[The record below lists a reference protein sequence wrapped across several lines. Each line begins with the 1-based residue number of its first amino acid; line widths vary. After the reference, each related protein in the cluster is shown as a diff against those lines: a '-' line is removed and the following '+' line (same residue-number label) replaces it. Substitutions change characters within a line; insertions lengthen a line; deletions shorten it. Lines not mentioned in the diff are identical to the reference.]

1 MGRIHLLYSRADK
14 RVVAAGARVYKLD
27 QLPKV
32 QDAAMEKL
40 LAPIFK
46 DIDARYNA
54 VLALNDQL
62 LTNDRNGESRVGDY
76 FMDILK
82 SGFKADAALYNGGAV
97 RADLPAGTV
106 TMRDLIKIFPFDSTI
121 YVGEVQG
128 SDLRQVLEHG
138 IGNPNISR
146 LRFAGLQV
154 TADTG
159 EPEGQRISRILLAD
173 GSVLADEKYYKVVSN
188 DFMFSGGDGF
198 ASLKNAQNLRACGKA
213 NTFFA
218 FALRSFKT
226 INYPAADDR
235 LQIKIE
241 EYEMDNL
248 MKLSCEEF
256 LEKLAS
262 KEPVPGGG
270 GAAALGGAIS
280 AALASMVTNLTLG
293 KEKFLAVESE
303 MLRLAAASE
312 YLRQELLQLAQEDA
326 SVFEAFMN
334 CYKMPKATDAE
345 KALRQAKIQEAAKMA
360 AEIPLKIGEKSL
372 AVLLLAA
379 EAAELGNPAVI
390 TDAAVA
396 ALMARAAVRSAV
408 YNVKINL
415 NLINDRDYCSVVSGR
430 ITALE
435 QEALAAEKNILEHTD
450 KVLA

>member
-1 MGRIHLLYSRADK
+1 
-14 RVVAAGARVYKLD
+14 
-27 QLPKV
+27 
-32 QDAAMEKL
+32 
-40 LAPIFK
+40 
-46 DIDARYNA
+46 
-54 VLALNDQL
+54 
-62 LTNDRNGESRVGDY
+62 
-76 FMDILK
+76 
-82 SGFKADAALYNGGAV
+82 
-97 RADLPAGTV
+97 
-106 TMRDLIKIFPFDSTI
+106 
-121 YVGEVQG
+121 
-128 SDLRQVLEHG
+128 
-138 IGNPNISR
+138 
-146 LRFAGLQV
+146 
-154 TADTG
+154 
-159 EPEGQRISRILLAD
+159 
-173 GSVLADEKYYKVVSN
+173 
-188 DFMFSGGDGF
+188 
-198 ASLKNAQNLRACGKA
+198 
-213 NTFFA
+213 
-218 FALRSFKT
+218 
-226 INYPAADDR
+226 
-235 LQIKIE
+235 
-241 EYEMDNL
+241 MDNL

-280 AALASMVTNLTLG
+280 AALAAMVANLTLG
-293 KEKFLAVESE
+293 KEKFLSVESE

-372 AVLLLAA
+372 AVLILAA

-435 QEALAAEKNILEHTD
+435 QEALAEEKNILEHTD

>member
-1 MGRIHLLYSRADK
+1 
-14 RVVAAGARVYKLD
+14 
-27 QLPKV
+27 
-32 QDAAMEKL
+32 
-40 LAPIFK
+40 
-46 DIDARYNA
+46 
-54 VLALNDQL
+54 
-62 LTNDRNGESRVGDY
+62 
-76 FMDILK
+76 
-82 SGFKADAALYNGGAV
+82 
-97 RADLPAGTV
+97 
-106 TMRDLIKIFPFDSTI
+106 
-121 YVGEVQG
+121 
-128 SDLRQVLEHG
+128 
-138 IGNPNISR
+138 
-146 LRFAGLQV
+146 
-154 TADTG
+154 
-159 EPEGQRISRILLAD
+159 
-173 GSVLADEKYYKVVSN
+173 
-188 DFMFSGGDGF
+188 
-198 ASLKNAQNLRACGKA
+198 
-213 NTFFA
+213 
-218 FALRSFKT
+218 
-226 INYPAADDR
+226 
-235 LQIKIE
+235 
-241 EYEMDNL
+241 MDNL

-280 AALASMVTNLTLG
+280 AALAAMVANLTLG
-293 KEKFLAVESE
+293 KEKFLSVESE

-312 YLRQELLQLAQEDA
+312 YLRQELLQLAQDDA

-435 QEALAAEKNILEHTD
+435 QEALAEEKNILEHTD

>member
-1 MGRIHLLYSRADK
+1 
-14 RVVAAGARVYKLD
+14 
-27 QLPKV
+27 
-32 QDAAMEKL
+32 
-40 LAPIFK
+40 
-46 DIDARYNA
+46 
-54 VLALNDQL
+54 
-62 LTNDRNGESRVGDY
+62 
-76 FMDILK
+76 
-82 SGFKADAALYNGGAV
+82 
-97 RADLPAGTV
+97 
-106 TMRDLIKIFPFDSTI
+106 
-121 YVGEVQG
+121 
-128 SDLRQVLEHG
+128 
-138 IGNPNISR
+138 
-146 LRFAGLQV
+146 
-154 TADTG
+154 
-159 EPEGQRISRILLAD
+159 
-173 GSVLADEKYYKVVSN
+173 
-188 DFMFSGGDGF
+188 
-198 ASLKNAQNLRACGKA
+198 
-213 NTFFA
+213 
-218 FALRSFKT
+218 
-226 INYPAADDR
+226 
-235 LQIKIE
+235 
-241 EYEMDNL
+241 MDNL

-280 AALASMVTNLTLG
+280 AALASMVANLTLG

-334 CYKMPKATDAE
+334 CYKMPKVTDTE
-345 KALRQAKIQEAAKMA
+345 KALRQTKIQEAAKMA

>member
-1 MGRIHLLYSRADK
+1 
-14 RVVAAGARVYKLD
+14 
-27 QLPKV
+27 
-32 QDAAMEKL
+32 
-40 LAPIFK
+40 
-46 DIDARYNA
+46 
-54 VLALNDQL
+54 
-62 LTNDRNGESRVGDY
+62 
-76 FMDILK
+76 
-82 SGFKADAALYNGGAV
+82 
-97 RADLPAGTV
+97 
-106 TMRDLIKIFPFDSTI
+106 
-121 YVGEVQG
+121 
-128 SDLRQVLEHG
+128 
-138 IGNPNISR
+138 
-146 LRFAGLQV
+146 
-154 TADTG
+154 
-159 EPEGQRISRILLAD
+159 
-173 GSVLADEKYYKVVSN
+173 
-188 DFMFSGGDGF
+188 
-198 ASLKNAQNLRACGKA
+198 
-213 NTFFA
+213 
-218 FALRSFKT
+218 
-226 INYPAADDR
+226 
-235 LQIKIE
+235 
-241 EYEMDNL
+241 MDNL

-270 GAAALGGAIS
+270 GAAALGGAIG
-280 AALASMVTNLTLG
+280 AALASMVANLTLG

-415 NLINDRDYCSVVSGR
+415 NLINDRDYCSVVAGR

>member
-1 MGRIHLLYSRADK
+1 
-14 RVVAAGARVYKLD
+14 
-27 QLPKV
+27 
-32 QDAAMEKL
+32 
-40 LAPIFK
+40 
-46 DIDARYNA
+46 
-54 VLALNDQL
+54 
-62 LTNDRNGESRVGDY
+62 
-76 FMDILK
+76 
-82 SGFKADAALYNGGAV
+82 
-97 RADLPAGTV
+97 
-106 TMRDLIKIFPFDSTI
+106 
-121 YVGEVQG
+121 
-128 SDLRQVLEHG
+128 
-138 IGNPNISR
+138 
-146 LRFAGLQV
+146 
-154 TADTG
+154 
-159 EPEGQRISRILLAD
+159 
-173 GSVLADEKYYKVVSN
+173 
-188 DFMFSGGDGF
+188 
-198 ASLKNAQNLRACGKA
+198 
-213 NTFFA
+213 
-218 FALRSFKT
+218 
-226 INYPAADDR
+226 
-235 LQIKIE
+235 
-241 EYEMDNL
+241 MDNL

-270 GAAALGGAIS
+270 GAAALGGAIG
-280 AALASMVTNLTLG
+280 AALASMVANLTLG

-312 YLRQELLQLAQEDA
+312 YLRQGLLQLAQEDA

-334 CYKMPKATDAE
+334 CYKMPKVTDAE

-435 QEALAAEKNILEHTD
+435 QEALAVEKNILEHTD

>member
-1 MGRIHLLYSRADK
+1 
-14 RVVAAGARVYKLD
+14 
-27 QLPKV
+27 
-32 QDAAMEKL
+32 
-40 LAPIFK
+40 
-46 DIDARYNA
+46 
-54 VLALNDQL
+54 
-62 LTNDRNGESRVGDY
+62 
-76 FMDILK
+76 
-82 SGFKADAALYNGGAV
+82 
-97 RADLPAGTV
+97 
-106 TMRDLIKIFPFDSTI
+106 
-121 YVGEVQG
+121 
-128 SDLRQVLEHG
+128 
-138 IGNPNISR
+138 
-146 LRFAGLQV
+146 
-154 TADTG
+154 
-159 EPEGQRISRILLAD
+159 
-173 GSVLADEKYYKVVSN
+173 
-188 DFMFSGGDGF
+188 
-198 ASLKNAQNLRACGKA
+198 
-213 NTFFA
+213 
-218 FALRSFKT
+218 
-226 INYPAADDR
+226 
-235 LQIKIE
+235 
-241 EYEMDNL
+241 MDNL

-280 AALASMVTNLTLG
+280 AALAAMVANLTLG
-293 KEKFLAVESE
+293 KEKFLSVESE

-360 AEIPLKIGEKSL
+360 AEIPLKIGEQSL

-435 QEALAAEKNILEHTD
+435 QEALAEEKNILEHTD

>member
-1 MGRIHLLYSRADK
+1 
-14 RVVAAGARVYKLD
+14 
-27 QLPKV
+27 
-32 QDAAMEKL
+32 
-40 LAPIFK
+40 
-46 DIDARYNA
+46 
-54 VLALNDQL
+54 
-62 LTNDRNGESRVGDY
+62 
-76 FMDILK
+76 
-82 SGFKADAALYNGGAV
+82 
-97 RADLPAGTV
+97 
-106 TMRDLIKIFPFDSTI
+106 
-121 YVGEVQG
+121 
-128 SDLRQVLEHG
+128 
-138 IGNPNISR
+138 
-146 LRFAGLQV
+146 
-154 TADTG
+154 
-159 EPEGQRISRILLAD
+159 
-173 GSVLADEKYYKVVSN
+173 
-188 DFMFSGGDGF
+188 
-198 ASLKNAQNLRACGKA
+198 
-213 NTFFA
+213 
-218 FALRSFKT
+218 
-226 INYPAADDR
+226 
-235 LQIKIE
+235 
-241 EYEMDNL
+241 MDNL

-262 KEPVPGGG
+262 KEAVPGGG

-280 AALASMVTNLTLG
+280 AALASMVANLTLG
-293 KEKFLAVESE
+293 KEKFFSVESE

-415 NLINDRDYCSVVSGR
+415 NLINDRDYCSVVAGR

>member
-1 MGRIHLLYSRADK
+1 
-14 RVVAAGARVYKLD
+14 
-27 QLPKV
+27 
-32 QDAAMEKL
+32 
-40 LAPIFK
+40 
-46 DIDARYNA
+46 
-54 VLALNDQL
+54 
-62 LTNDRNGESRVGDY
+62 
-76 FMDILK
+76 
-82 SGFKADAALYNGGAV
+82 
-97 RADLPAGTV
+97 
-106 TMRDLIKIFPFDSTI
+106 
-121 YVGEVQG
+121 
-128 SDLRQVLEHG
+128 
-138 IGNPNISR
+138 
-146 LRFAGLQV
+146 
-154 TADTG
+154 
-159 EPEGQRISRILLAD
+159 
-173 GSVLADEKYYKVVSN
+173 
-188 DFMFSGGDGF
+188 
-198 ASLKNAQNLRACGKA
+198 
-213 NTFFA
+213 
-218 FALRSFKT
+218 
-226 INYPAADDR
+226 
-235 LQIKIE
+235 
-241 EYEMDNL
+241 MDNL

-280 AALASMVTNLTLG
+280 AALASMVANLTLG
-293 KEKFLAVESE
+293 KEKFLSVESE

-435 QEALAAEKNILEHTD
+435 QEALAEEKNILEHTD

>member
-1 MGRIHLLYSRADK
+1 
-14 RVVAAGARVYKLD
+14 
-27 QLPKV
+27 
-32 QDAAMEKL
+32 
-40 LAPIFK
+40 
-46 DIDARYNA
+46 
-54 VLALNDQL
+54 
-62 LTNDRNGESRVGDY
+62 
-76 FMDILK
+76 
-82 SGFKADAALYNGGAV
+82 
-97 RADLPAGTV
+97 
-106 TMRDLIKIFPFDSTI
+106 
-121 YVGEVQG
+121 
-128 SDLRQVLEHG
+128 
-138 IGNPNISR
+138 
-146 LRFAGLQV
+146 
-154 TADTG
+154 
-159 EPEGQRISRILLAD
+159 
-173 GSVLADEKYYKVVSN
+173 
-188 DFMFSGGDGF
+188 
-198 ASLKNAQNLRACGKA
+198 
-213 NTFFA
+213 
-218 FALRSFKT
+218 
-226 INYPAADDR
+226 
-235 LQIKIE
+235 
-241 EYEMDNL
+241 MDNL

>member
-1 MGRIHLLYSRADK
+1 
-14 RVVAAGARVYKLD
+14 
-27 QLPKV
+27 
-32 QDAAMEKL
+32 
-40 LAPIFK
+40 
-46 DIDARYNA
+46 
-54 VLALNDQL
+54 
-62 LTNDRNGESRVGDY
+62 
-76 FMDILK
+76 
-82 SGFKADAALYNGGAV
+82 
-97 RADLPAGTV
+97 
-106 TMRDLIKIFPFDSTI
+106 
-121 YVGEVQG
+121 
-128 SDLRQVLEHG
+128 
-138 IGNPNISR
+138 
-146 LRFAGLQV
+146 
-154 TADTG
+154 
-159 EPEGQRISRILLAD
+159 
-173 GSVLADEKYYKVVSN
+173 
-188 DFMFSGGDGF
+188 
-198 ASLKNAQNLRACGKA
+198 
-213 NTFFA
+213 
-218 FALRSFKT
+218 
-226 INYPAADDR
+226 
-235 LQIKIE
+235 
-241 EYEMDNL
+241 MDNL

-270 GAAALGGAIS
+270 GAAALGGAIG
-280 AALASMVTNLTLG
+280 AALASMVANLTLG

-345 KALRQAKIQEAAKMA
+345 KALRQDKIQEAAKMA

-415 NLINDRDYCSVVSGR
+415 NLINDRDYCSVVAGR